1 MVKGKASREQD
12 AGAIMQYRALWISDV
27 HLGSRHAQA
36 RALLEFLRGVECRH
50 LYLVG
55 DIVDGWELRRR
66 WQWDPDANTV
76 VQKILRMNRKETR
89 VTYLYGNHDE
99 FMEGF
104 AGLSLGGVQLMERT
118 IHVTADGRRLLVLH
132 GHQLDGLVHFNRLL
146 ERVGSRAYDWILD
159 LNLHFNRVRRRLGFG
174 YWSVASYLKLQAK
187 SAVQYVTQFEEG
199 MCRLAATSRVDG
211 IICGHIHRAEM
222 RVIDGMTYM
231 NCGDWVES
239 CTALAEHF
247 DGSFE
252 LIRYH
257 ERGAVGGGQGAQAPV
272 RGNDVPER
280 ARAPGARLG
289 DPGGKPPVQP
299 ELAGL
304 L

>member
-1 MVKGKASREQD
+1 
-12 AGAIMQYRALWISDV
+12 MQYRALWISDV
-27 HLGSRHAQA
+27 HLGSRHAQS

-89 VTYLYGNHDE
+89 VTYLFGNHDE

-118 IHVTADGRRLLVLH
+118 IHVTADRRRMLVLH

-159 LNLHFNRVRRRLGFG
+159 VNLHFNRVRRRLGFG

-187 SAVQYVTQFEEG
+187 SAVKYVTRFEEG
-199 MCRLAATSRVDG
+199 MCRLAEASRVDG
-211 IICGHIHRAEM
+211 VICGHIHRAEM
-222 RVIDGMTYM
+222 RVIGGVTYL

-257 ERGAVGGGQGAQAPV
+257 EKGPGDAGRGTRAPDPGIVVPGRVPTSGARGGGRDGRP
-272 RGNDVPER
+272 
-280 ARAPGARLG
+280 PG
-289 DPGGKPPVQP
+289 QP